1 MKAMQIILPL
11 ICFAAGLAV
20 AWALLRPRL
29 AVLAE
34 RAARVPELDARVA
47 TLAAREAELMA
58 RLETER
64 QSTAEKLAVLDQ
76 SSQALK
82 DAFRGLSADA
92 LKSNNQAFL
101 DLARATLEKT
111 QETARGELEKRQQAI
126 TELVKP
132 VRDSLEKVDLK
143 MQEMEKSRTGAYAT
157 LLEQVR
163 SLQDTQ
169 TALRSETARLVTALR
184 NPSVR
189 GHWGEMQLKRVVE
202 MAGMLDHCD
211 FHTQQTVATE
221 EGRLRPDLIVRLPAG
236 KTIIVDAKAPLEAY
250 LEAMDAPDE
259 ESRRARMRDHARQ
272 VRTHM
277 TNLARKSYWEQFET
291 APEFVVLFLPGE
303 CFFSAALEN
312 DPTLIETGVD
322 QRIILATPTTLIALL
337 RAVAYGWR
345 QENLAEN
352 AADISRLGR
361 ELYKRLSDMGSHWVK
376 LGRSL
381 DKAVESYNAA
391 VGSLEARVMVSA
403 RKFVE
408 LETTA
413 FGVEIEELEPVDK
426 STRILQSPELVLGPL
441 PDTPLGKQSQ
451 M

>member
-1 MKAMQIILPL
+1 MEAMQIILPL

-20 AWALLRPRL
+20 AWALLRPRQ

-34 RAARVPELDARVA
+34 RAARVPELDGRVA

-64 QSTAEKLAVLDQ
+64 QGAAEKLAVLDQ

-169 TALRSETARLVTALR
+169 AALRSETARLVTALR

-202 MAGMLDHCD
+202 MAGMLDRCD

-250 LEAMDAPDE
+250 LEAMEAPDE
-259 ESRRARMRDHARQ
+259 DTRRARMRDHARQ

-312 DPTLIETGVD
+312 DPALIETGVD

-345 QENLAEN
+345 QENLAQN
-352 AADISRLGR
+352 AAEISRLGR

-408 LETTA
+408 LETTT
-413 FGVEIEELEPVDK
+413 FGVEIEGLEPVDK
-426 STRILQSPELVLGPL
+426 STRVLQSPELVIGPA
-441 PDTPLGKQSQ
+441 PDTPLAH
-451 M
+451 